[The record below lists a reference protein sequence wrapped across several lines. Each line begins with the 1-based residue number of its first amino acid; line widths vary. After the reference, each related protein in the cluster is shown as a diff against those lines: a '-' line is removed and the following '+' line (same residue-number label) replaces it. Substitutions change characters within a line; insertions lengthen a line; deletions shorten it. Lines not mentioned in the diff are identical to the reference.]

1 MTTPKRHVDRR
12 IQRTRQVLQQAFMD
26 VVQDK
31 GFAATSIQDIT
42 ERANLNRGTFYLHFA
57 DKYMLTD
64 AVIREQFHQQLAGT
78 LPSAPRW
85 DRQTLQLLIQAV
97 LDCLE
102 GKYRHQHRPSLI
114 LAEVAPLLER
124 AMHEELTDL
133 ILMWLKQARRA
144 ESHGLVP
151 LESIATVVS
160 WAIFGPALQWSRETT
175 TITSEQ
181 MTHTILLVVMEGVTH
196 LGAEVVPA

>member
-1 MTTPKRHVDRR
+1 MTTSKRRVDRR
-12 IQRTRQVLQQAFMD
+12 IQRTRQMLQHAFMD
-26 VVQDK
+26 VVQNK

-42 ERANLNRGTFYLHFA
+42 ERANVNRGTFYLHFA

-97 LDCLE
+97 LNCLE
-102 GKYRHQHRPSLI
+102 GKYRHQQRPSLI

-124 AMHEELTDL
+124 AMHEELTGL
-133 ILMWLKQARRA
+133 LLAWLKQGRCA

-151 LESIATVVS
+151 LETIASVVS
-160 WAIFGPALQWSRETT
+160 WAIFGAALEWSRQTPA
-175 TITSEQ
+175 ISSEQ
-181 MTHTILLVVMEGVTH
+181 MAHTILLVVMEGVGK
-196 LGAEVVPA
+196 LVPEVVPA